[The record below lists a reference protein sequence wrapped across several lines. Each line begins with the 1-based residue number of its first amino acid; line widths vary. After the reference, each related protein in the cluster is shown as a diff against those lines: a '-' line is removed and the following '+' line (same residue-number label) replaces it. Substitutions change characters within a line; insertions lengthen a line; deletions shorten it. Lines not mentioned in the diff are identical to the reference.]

1 MLRLLDIVVEGVVDR
16 LLQRRL
22 IYKGYDPK
30 FHSNAEFIV
39 TKL

>member
-1 MLRLLDIVVEGVVDR
+1 MLRLLDIVVEGVVER
-16 LLQRRL
+16 LLPRRL

-30 FHSNAEFIV
+30 VHLNAEFTV